1 MSKKVKIILAVLVLA
16 AIAGTVYYFKV
27 YKPKADK
34 LKTTLPPAGATKREV
49 ETVAQG
55 VTESASQPV
64 AAATVNP
71 AIETK
76 VSIPGRT
83 AQESNIMVIS

>member
-1 MSKKVKIILAVLVLA
+1 MSKKVKIILVVLVLA

-55 VTESASQPV
+55 ITESANQT
-64 AAATVNP
+64 ATAATVNP
-71 AIETK
+71 AIEIVVAT
-76 VSIPGRT
+76 PGRQ
-83 AQESNIMVIS
+83 AMESNIMVIS